1 MAKLIVKARVV
12 TAQGDPVYWETP
24 AHAINGGDAVGEVAA
39 RFRGLYAVERVIGF
53 VFLDPAALPEAP
65 EL

>member
-1 MAKLIVKARVV
+1 MARLVVKARV
-12 TAQGDPVYWETP
+12 TAARGDPVYWETP
-24 AHAINGGDAVGEVAA
+24 AHSISGSDPVGEVAA

-53 VFLDPAALPEAP
+53 VFLDPEALPDAP